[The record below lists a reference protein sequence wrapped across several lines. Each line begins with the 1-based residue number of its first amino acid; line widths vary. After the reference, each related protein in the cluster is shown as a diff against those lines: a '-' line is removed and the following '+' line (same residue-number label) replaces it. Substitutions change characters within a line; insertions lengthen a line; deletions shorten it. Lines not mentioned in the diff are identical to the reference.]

1 MFKGYKEFKGL
12 KCFIYNTYYLKLI
25 TWNLL
30 YTVNCHLSTNY
41 CLLIRALLTDSGSL
55 SADI

>member
-30 YTVNCHLSTNY
+30 YTVNCQLPSVN
-41 CLLIRALLTDSGSL
+41 
-55 SADI
+55 